1 MTTPNQITSS
11 QGDASAIIMAAK
23 ALGAASAAPIR
34 FTPSWQRDAVRV
46 LVPEGYKL
54 ESVVPNVPARS
65 INLTLLDFA
74 SFVTAVKRFQREE
87 TLVSFQPEGARG
99 GKFVAVLDYQEAT
112 APDQFEESSPCAE
125 QVTWPLSVP
134 ADTRAW
140 LDIDGKALGQVA
152 FAEFLEDNAP
162 AIVSPDQGDV
172 VEVARTLV
180 AKNNV
185 DWKSGVR
192 LQDGNVQLAYVE
204 TTEAKAGQKGDLD
217 IPETIVV
224 ALELWAGAP
233 PVHVKA
239 RLRYRFAEGKLTF
252 IVRFLGM
259 DRLYRAEIEKQI
271 MALAEKLGR
280 PVLLGTIA

>member
-1 MTTPNQITSS
+1 MCIQNQNTSD
-11 QGDASAIIMAAK
+11 QGDASAIITAAQT
-23 ALGAASAAPIR
+23 LGAVSAKPI
-34 FTPSWQRDAVRV
+34 TISPSWGNERQVVA
-46 LVPEGYKL
+46 LPEGYVLQDLPKQ
-54 ESVVPNVPARS
+54 SPHRA
-65 INLTLLDFA
+65 INLTMLDFA
-74 SFVTAVKRFQREE
+74 SFVTAVKRFEREE
-87 TLVSFQPEGARG
+87 TLVAFKPSGARG
-99 GKFVAVLDYQEAT
+99 GEFVAVLDYMEPTKPNEFAD
-112 APDQFEESSPCAE
+112 ASPCAE
-125 QVTWPLSVP
+125 RVTWPLSVP

-271 MALAEKLGR
+271 EALAEKLGR

>member
-1 MTTPNQITSS
+1 MTMPITSG
-11 QGDASAIIMAAK
+11 QGDASAIITAAQ
-23 ALGAASAAPIR
+23 ALGAVSAKPI
-34 FTPSWQRDAVRV
+34 TISPSWGNERQVVA
-46 LVPEGYKL
+46 LPEGYVLQDLPKQ
-54 ESVVPNVPARS
+54 SPHRA
-65 INLTLLDFA
+65 INLTMLDFA
-74 SFVTAVKRFQREE
+74 SFVTAVKRFEREE

-99 GKFVAVLDYQEAT
+99 GKFVAVLDYQEPTKADEF
-112 APDQFEESSPCAE
+112 AEANPCAE
-125 QVTWPLSVP
+125 RVTWPLSVP

-140 LDIDGKALGQVA
+140 LEIDGKGLGQVA
-152 FAEFLEDNAP
+152 FAEFLEDNAG

-233 PVHVKA
+233 VVNVKA
-239 RLRYRFAEGKLTF
+239 RLRYRFADGKLTF
-252 IVRFLGM
+252 VVRFLGM

-271 MALAEKLGR
+271 EALAEKLGR